1 MCLGTCADYIISAFG
16 EGVDECILWLS
27 IYSTMKKKANFDVAH
42 VVDAI
47 DDGVAAAVAH
57 GQDVA
62 GHPDVVDAAESTSS
76 SR

>member
-1 MCLGTCADYIISAFG
+1 
-16 EGVDECILWLS
+16 
-27 IYSTMKKKANFDVAH
+27 MKKKANFDVAH